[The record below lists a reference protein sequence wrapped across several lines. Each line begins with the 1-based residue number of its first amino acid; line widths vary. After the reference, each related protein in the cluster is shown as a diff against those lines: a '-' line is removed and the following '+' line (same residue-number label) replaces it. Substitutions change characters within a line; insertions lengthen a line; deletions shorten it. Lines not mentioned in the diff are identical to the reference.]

1 MSLNGRVDFDRD
13 RLRPL
18 LDSGCSLLQLVS
30 YEWERVDGALITAAI
45 RMERKLY
52 KWTGARRLQT
62 WNIEKSCFDVVD
74 EMMPV
79 ELLEWYRDL
88 KEEAIL
94 LLEDS
99 HMILEENNTERGFV
113 IWWLREIARMTKSE
127 NKCLILG
134 TVMPTTP
141 LELDKEMPII
151 ELDLPRRDTIGIIF
165 DDVVEEAGLQGHQI
179 EKNESLLDAAL
190 GLTIMEA
197 RLAFSKAA
205 ATKGRLTSA
214 EIDFVIQEKERI
226 IRQSGVLEY
235 FHPRTDWDDIG
246 GLDELK
252 HWLKNRGRAF
262 TSQAKAFG
270 LEPPRGAL
278 LLGVPGCGKSLT
290 AKAVAGLWRF
300 PLLRFDLGRVF
311 GGIVGESEANMRK
324 ALQIAQAI
332 SPCILWIDEIE
343 KGMAGSQGSG
353 SLDSGV
359 TARVMGTFL
368 TWMQEKEEPVFVLA
382 TSNNIDQ
389 LPPEML
395 RKGRFDEIFFVDLPG
410 SVTRGEIL
418 QIHLKKKGRHEE
430 AESFDL
436 ASLVKASIGFS
447 GAELEEAVKD
457 ALFRAFDAGREIEAQ
472 DIQQAL
478 EATYPLSKTMRENIE
493 GMRKWAKYRARLAS
507 SEEKEVLP
515 TDGED
520 VPRLPNERRNLF
532 IRGDAA

>member
-1 MSLNGRVDFDRD
+1 MSRIMDFDRD

-18 LDSGCSLLQLVS
+18 LDCGTSLFQLVS
-30 YEWERVDGALITAAI
+30 YEWERVDGALITASI
-45 RMERKLY
+45 RMDRKLY
-52 KWTGARRLQT
+52 KWTGARRLQS
-62 WNIEKSCFDVVD
+62 WNNDENRFDVIE

-79 ELLEWYRDL
+79 ELLEWFREN
-88 KEEAIL
+88 EEKAL
-94 LLEDS
+94 LIIEDS
-99 HMILEENNTERGFV
+99 HLLFDQSNMERGHV
-113 IWWLREIARMTKSE
+113 IWWLREMARMTKSDG
-127 NKCLILG
+127 KCVILG
-134 TVMPTTP
+134 TVNPTP
-141 LELDKEMPII
+141 VIELDKEMPII
-151 ELDLPRRDTIGIIF
+151 EMDLPRRHTIGIIF
-165 DDVVEEAGLQGHQI
+165 DDVADEAGLLPHQI
-179 EKNESLLDAAL
+179 EKHEALLDAAL

-197 RLAFSKAA
+197 RLAFSKAIA
-205 ATKGRLTSA
+205 VEGRLTAS
-214 EIDFVIQEKERI
+214 EISFVIEEKERI

-235 FHPRTDWDDIG
+235 FHPRTDWDDVG

-252 HWLKNRGRAF
+252 DWLKNRGRAF

-324 ALQIAQAI
+324 ALQVAQAI

-410 SVTRGEIL
+410 AKTRSEIL
-418 QIHLKKKGRHEE
+418 DIHLKKKGRHEE
-430 AESFDL
+430 AETFDL
-436 ASLVKASIGFS
+436 DGLATASVGYS

-457 ALFRAFDAGREIEAQ
+457 ALFRAFDAGREIEEQ
-472 DIQQAL
+472 DIKAAL

-507 SEEKEVLP
+507 SEDKESLP
-515 TDGED
+515 ADVED

-532 IRGDAA
+532 IKEDS

>member
-1 MSLNGRVDFDRD
+1 MTIQHNIDFDKD
-13 RLRPL
+13 RLKPL
-18 LDSGCSLLQLVS
+18 LDSGCSLFQLVS
-30 YEWERVDGALITAAI
+30 YEWERVDGALITAAM
-45 RMERKLY
+45 RMNRTLY
-52 KWTGARRLQT
+52 KWSGAKRLQT
-62 WNIEKSCFDVVD
+62 WNTSTSRFDGVD

-88 KEEAIL
+88 EEGSIL

-99 HMILEENNTERGFV
+99 HMLLDQSNTERGFV
-113 IWWLREIARMTKSE
+113 IWWLRELARMTKSE
-127 NKCLILG
+127 GKCLILG
-134 TVMPTTP
+134 TVSPTTI

-151 ELDLPRRDTIGIIF
+151 ELDLPRRHTLGIIF
-165 DDVVEEAGLQGHQI
+165 DDVVSEAGLLPHQV
-179 EKNESLLDAAL
+179 EKSESLLDAAL

-197 RLAFSKAA
+197 RLAFSKAV
-205 ATKGRLTSA
+205 ATKGRLTST
-214 EIDFVIQEKERI
+214 EIGFIIEEKERI

-235 FHPRTDWDDIG
+235 FHPRTGWDDVG
-246 GLDELK
+246 GLDQLK

-324 ALQIAQAI
+324 ALQVAQAI

-410 SVTRGEIL
+410 ANTRSEIID
-418 QIHLKKKGRHEE
+418 IHLKKKGRNEE
-430 AESFDL
+430 AESFNLDRL
-436 ASLVKASIGFS
+436 AEASVGYS

-457 ALFRAFDAGREIEAQ
+457 ALFRAFDAGREIEEE
-472 DIQQAL
+472 DILEAL
-478 EATYPLSKTMRENIE
+478 KATYPLSKTMRENIE
-493 GMRKWAKYRARLAS
+493 GMRKWAMYRARLAS
-507 SEEKEVLP
+507 SEEKEALP
-515 TDGED
+515 TDADD
-520 VPRLPNERRNLF
+520 VPRLTSERRNLF
-532 IRGDAA
+532 IQGDSN

>member
-1 MSLNGRVDFDRD
+1 MSTTSQIDFDRD

-18 LDSGCSLLQLVS
+18 LDSGSSLFQLVS
-30 YEWERVDGALITAAI
+30 YEWERVDGALITASL
-45 RMERKLY
+45 RMERTLY

-62 WNIEKSCFDVVD
+62 WNATESRFDVVD

-79 ELLEWYRDL
+79 DLLEWYRDL
-88 KEEAIL
+88 DEKAIL
-94 LLEDS
+94 LLEDG
-99 HMILEENNTERGFV
+99 HMLLDQNNTERGFV

-127 NKCLILG
+127 GKCLILG
-134 TVMPTTP
+134 TVTPTTP

-151 ELDLPRRDTIGIIF
+151 ELDLPRRHTIGIIF
-165 DDVVEEAGLQGHQI
+165 DDVVEEASLQPHQI
-179 EKNESLLDAAL
+179 EKNEALLDAAL

-197 RLAFSKAA
+197 RLAFSKAV

-235 FHPRTDWDDIG
+235 FHPRTDWDDVG

-324 ALQIAQAI
+324 ALQVAQAI

-395 RKGRFDEIFFVDLPG
+395 RKGRFDEILFVDLPG
-410 SVTRGEIL
+410 AVTRAEIL
-418 QIHLKKKGRHEE
+418 EIHLKKKGRHEE
-430 AESFDL
+430 AENFDL
-436 ASLVKASIGFS
+436 SRLATASVGFS

-457 ALFRAFDAGREIEAQ
+457 SLFRAFDAGREIEIQ

-507 SEEKEVLP
+507 SEDKEVLP
-515 TDGED
+515 EDGDD

-532 IRGDAA
+532 IKEDSL